1 MKDTTTI
8 GDVTEM
14 EVATAL
20 VRKGKKLL
28 RPLSAATRYDLV
40 IDNEDGTFVRV
51 QCKTGRLREGR
62 VEFRLYS
69 VSGHRTQGVGYRGQV
84 DAYGVYCPQIDAIY
98 LVPVTAISACGAIA
112 TLRVDPARNG
122 QTRGVRQAAEFT
134 I

>member
-20 VRKGKKLL
+20 VRSGKKLL
-28 RPLSAATRYDLV
+28 RPLSAAARYDLV
-40 IDNEDGTFVRV
+40 IDNEDGTFIRV

-112 TLRVDPARNG
+112 TLRVEPARNG
-122 QTRGVRQAAEFT
+122 QTRGVRHAAEFT

>member
-20 VRKGKKLL
+20 VRRGRKLL
-28 RPLSAATRYDLV
+28 RPISAAARYDLV
-40 IDNEDGTFVRV
+40 IDNEDGTFLRV

-69 VSGHRTQGVGYRGQV
+69 VSGHRTKGVGYQGQV
-84 DAYGVYCPQIDAIY
+84 DAFGVYCPQTDTIY
-98 LVPVTAISACGAIA
+98 LVPVTAISTCGAIA

-122 QTRGVRQAAEFT
+122 QTSGVRLAAEFT